1 MNKPLE
7 GVRLLVVE
15 DEMLI
20 LLMMEDML
28 ADLGCTSI
36 ATAGTEMQAIALIEG
51 QTFDAALLDMNLH
64 GLNSRNVADAL
75 VAKNVPFAFCTGN
88 SFHDVWVGL
97 EDRLVIR
104 KPFTEFELADKL
116 NQLLS
121 RQKIAGS

>member
-1 MNKPLE
+1 M
-7 GVRLLVVE
+7 VVE